1 MYSEPQ
7 NILVIHIAGLGQ
19 TVLALPALRSLR
31 QYLAQAR
38 ITVVSSVTAA
48 DLLPLARCV
57 DEVIAVGRFR
67 RAEVLS
73 LRAWHQSFKTLGE
86 IRRTTYD
93 LVIEFNSGIEAGIVL
108 HLAQLKRRGRA
119 RIAPF
124 GRKVGQLLE
133 RVAEALS
140 ARPEPFQHLAH
151 SYLKVLEPLGVRPV
165 EAEPKLRTD
174 READERIDKLFSKQG
189 AQAGELLIGLHP
201 GAGPGKQRWPL
212 ERFASIGARMTYNFN
227 ARVVVFA
234 GPNERGL
241 ARHLVKLLPAKQAF
255 ALESP
260 KLPDFV
266 SALARLSLLVANHS
280 GPAHVAAAVGTP
292 VVVASTYAGPSAQD
306 LLSKHH
312 AHIRRQQAVAIP
324 EEEIYEAACR
334 LLRTNRAETLRAL

>member
-1 MYSEPQ
+1 MCPEPQ
-7 NILVIHIAGLGQ
+7 DILVIHIAGLGQ

-31 QYLAQAR
+31 QHLPQAR

-48 DLLPLARCV
+48 DLLRLAGCV
-57 DEVIAVGRFR
+57 DEVMAVGRFR
-67 RAEVLS
+67 KAEALS
-73 LRAWHQSFKTLGE
+73 PRAWHQSFKTLKE
-86 IRRTTYD
+86 VRHTAYD
-93 LVIEFNSGIEAGIVL
+93 LVIELSSGLEAGML
-108 HLAQLKRRGRA
+108 SRLAQLKWRVRA
-119 RIAPF
+119 RITPF
-124 GRKVGQLLE
+124 GHKVERVLE

-151 SYLKVLEPLGVRPV
+151 RYLKALEPLGVRPV

-174 READERIDKLFSKQG
+174 READERIDKLLSKQG

-212 ERFASIGARMTYNFN
+212 ERFASIGARLTYNFN

-234 GPNERGL
+234 GPHESGL

-266 SALARLSLLVANHS
+266 SALARLSLLIANHS

-312 AHIRRQQAVAIP
+312 AHIRRQYAVAIP
-324 EEEIYEAACR
+324 EEEVYEAACR
-334 LLRTNRAETLRAL
+334 LLRTNRAEILRAL